1 MMTCFSERLLVRPGL
16 RSGGH
21 GRAKQPTQCHDRWTG
36 VLLGPWVSRTLDLA
50 IALIAPPRC
59 SACDAP
65 VRLMAAFCSDCAR
78 AVEPAFSKD
87 PDAIAAFVYGGPMAR
102 SIVRFKYE
110 KRPDLARPL
119 GDLLW
124 RSVEVHSEALR
135 DAIVIP
141 VPLHPSRLAERGYNQ
156 AALLGERV
164 ARRLG
169 ARLVTRA
176 LVRRRDTARQA
187 TLGALARTKNVA
199 GAFRVAKPHLVRGR
213 SVLLIDDVQTTG
225 ATLNSSAAS
234 LRDAGVSRIATAV
247 LAVSPSGA
255 LLSPAGVS

>member
-1 MMTCFSERLLVRPGL
+1 MPLRP
-16 RSGGH
+16 
-21 GRAKQPTQCHDRWTG
+21 WI
-36 VLLGPWVSRTLDLA
+36 SRTVDLA
-50 IALIAPPRC
+50 ISLIAPPKC

-65 VRLMAAFCSDCAR
+65 VRAMAAFCPDCAR
-78 AVEPAFSKD
+78 AIEPARSED

-110 KRPDLARPL
+110 KRPDLAHPL

-124 RSVEVHSEALR
+124 RSVEDRSGSLR

-156 AALLGERV
+156 AALLGGRV
-164 ARRLG
+164 AGRLG

-176 LVRRRDTARQA
+176 LVRHRDTARQA
-187 TLGALARTKNVA
+187 TLGALARTTNVA
-199 GAFRVAKPHLVRGR
+199 GAFRVAQPHLVCGRG
-213 SVLLIDDVQTTG
+213 VLLIDDVRTTG
-225 ATLNSSAAS
+225 STLNSSAAS
-234 LRDAGVSRIATAV
+234 LWEAGVSRVTTAV
-247 LAVSPSGA
+247 LAVSPSGP